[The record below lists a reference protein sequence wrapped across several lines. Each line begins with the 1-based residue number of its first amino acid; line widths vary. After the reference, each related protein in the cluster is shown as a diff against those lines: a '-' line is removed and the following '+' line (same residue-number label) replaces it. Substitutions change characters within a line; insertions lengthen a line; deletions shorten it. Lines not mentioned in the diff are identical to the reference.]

1 MSELPWSLQGR
12 TAFITGGSRGLGE
25 VIAQAFL
32 EAGANVAL
40 CARSAK
46 ELAQT
51 QQRLS
56 QKYSD
61 QRVKAFPLDV
71 TDPPAVTDSLKAI
84 LEAFGD
90 LHVLVNNAGVYG
102 PMGSLWQT
110 SAEEWDAALRINIQ
124 GSVYPIRTVVPYFL
138 KKGYGKIIQIS
149 GGGATNPLPRI
160 TAYAASKAAI
170 VRLAESLALDLKGT
184 GIDVNAIAPG
194 ALNTKMMDDLL
205 RAGPELVGQ
214 EFFSKMKNVSEQG
227 GTPLEVGA
235 RLAVF
240 LAAKESDGITGRL
253 ISAPWDRWE
262 DWPKYLAELDK
273 SDAYTLRRITGKDR
287 GLTWGDR

>member
-32 EAGANVAL
+32 EAGANVAI

-51 QQRLS
+51 EQRLS
-56 QKYSD
+56 RKYFG
-61 QRVKAFPLDV
+61 QRVKAFLLDV
-71 TDPPAVTDSLKAI
+71 TDQPAVTKSLETI

-90 LHVLVNNAGVYG
+90 LQILVNNAGVYG

-124 GSVYPIRTVVPYFL
+124 GSVYPIRTVVPYYL

-170 VRLAESLALDLKGT
+170 IRLAESVAQDLKGT
-184 GIDVNAIAPG
+184 GIDVNSIAPG

-240 LAAKESDGITGRL
+240 LASKESDGITGRL

-262 DWPKYLAELDK
+262 DWPKHLSELDHT
-273 SDAYTLRRITGKDR
+273 DAYTLRRITGKDR